1 MRTFS
6 FAFRNLSAKFRIF
19 FVKMNE
25 AKNEKTKS
33 EISRKK
39 FRENIFAK
47 VSHFAKSIDV
57 EAVFFLFWWIFAKRF
72 SFSLQTDGNLICNI
86 WAFLYC
92 NYMQNSGVSTN
103 FWDNK
108 LRSISWI
115 CFVLSTVYPWESW
128 ECLNR
133 TLSIIKISRLYLA
146 RKDGTKDNSKTGE
159 NTLFYRFEETC

>member
-57 EAVFFLFWWIFAKRF
+57 EAVFCLF
-72 SFSLQTDGNLICNI
+72 
-86 WAFLYC
+86 
-92 NYMQNSGVSTN
+92 
-103 FWDNK
+103 
-108 LRSISWI
+108 
-115 CFVLSTVYPWESW
+115 
-128 ECLNR
+128 
-133 TLSIIKISRLYLA
+133 
-146 RKDGTKDNSKTGE
+146 
-159 NTLFYRFEETC
+159 